1 MQSHNLVVRVRQWK
15 LLERQ
20 VEWLSETLRDVG
32 IVLVTGAIL
41 GGIIGEFDWQVI
53 VVSLS
58 ASFVLWYISL
68 ELIKDEYD

>member
-1 MQSHNLVVRVRQWK
+1 M
-15 LLERQ
+15 ERQ

-32 IVLVTGAIL
+32 VVLVIGAIL

-58 ASFVLWYISL
+58 ASFVLWYINF
-68 ELIKDEYD
+68 ELIKDQHD